1 MIMISFYF
9 QSFYRVMEA
18 RQTLD
23 GKRGVITVIFEA
35 LKTVWNINILLCVGN
50 DS

>member
-1 MIMISFYF
+1 MISFYF

-35 LKTVWNINILLCVGN
+35 LKTVLGYQHFTL
-50 DS
+50 SRP

>member
-1 MIMISFYF
+1 MISFYF

-23 GKRGVITVIFEA
+23 GKQGVMIVIFEA
-35 LKTVWNINILLCVGN
+35 VKTVWECQHFTFCRP
-50 DS
+50 